1 MQNLEIQ
8 FSGNIIT
15 KIKNLN
21 LRVDRI
27 GSVLFVLFALYEK
40 RYDLLDEFDDSNRQ
54 KFALLLYKDL
64 EMRGLL
70 EQNTQAENP
79 HFILSNKGIEFVESI
94 KKEFTNAPTAV
105 DIAVFGADAVV
116 REPILSGSVN
126 WIEEWLDLFPRGVR
140 SGGKLLR
147 ADAQSCLKKMEIFIK
162 TYPAYTKEVIMEATR
177 RYLEDRAAVNYE
189 YTRCAVYFIYRME
202 RQGGETISDLAS
214 WCDQVA
220 HEKNSP
226 EPKDN
231 NMDIMV

>member
-1 MQNLEIQ
+1 MENLEVQ
-8 FSGNIIT
+8 FSGNIINR
-15 KIKNLN
+15 IKALN

-40 RYDLLDEFDDSNRQ
+40 RHDLLDEFDDSNRQ

-64 EMRGLL
+64 EMKGLL
-70 EQNTQAENP
+70 EQNTQADTP
-79 HFILSNKGIEFVESI
+79 HFILSSKGNEFVESI
-94 KKEFTNAPTAV
+94 KNEFIASPTAM
-105 DIAVFGADAVV
+105 DIAVFGADAIV
-116 REPILSGSVN
+116 REPVLSGSVN
-126 WIEEWLDLFPRGVR
+126 WIEEWIDLFPRGVR

-162 TYPAYTKEVIMEATR
+162 TYPYKKEVIMEATR

-202 RQGGETISDLAS
+202 KQGGETVSDLAS
-214 WCDQVA
+214 WCEQIQ
-220 HEKNSP
+220 HENNNP
-226 EPKDN
+226 APKDN